1 MPRRGGPS
9 PGKAQRVNAS
19 HILADQALAVLE
31 AKILGG
37 GGSLEGWR
45 GEAPGGGPKISYL
58 GGV

>member
-1 MPRRGGPS
+1 MPPTSLLTKHWLSLR
-9 PGKAQRVNAS
+9 QEYW
-19 HILADQALAVLE
+19 E
-31 AKILGG
+31 A